1 MTKSKYLA
9 AGAIAAAVLAT
20 GAFICAKNLT
30 EYFERRQQRKQ
41 VEGFVKKIF
50 GDNDRVQGILDKLSD
65 EDVASLLRVS
75 DKLRSLKDSASEYA
89 GSAREQ
95 GMAALDRLKSALNR

>member
-1 MTKSKYLA
+1 MANSKYLA
-9 AGAIAAAVLAT
+9 AGAVAAAVIAT
-20 GAFICAKNLT
+20 GAFVCAKNLT
-30 EYFERRQQRKQ
+30 EYFERRHQRKQ

-50 GDNDRVQGILDKLSD
+50 GDNDRVQSILDKLSD
-65 EDVASLLRVS
+65 DDVANLLRVS

-95 GMAALDRLKSALNR
+95 GLAAFDRVKAALSR

>member
-1 MTKSKYLA
+1 MANSKYLA
-9 AGAIAAAVLAT
+9 AGAVAAAVIAT
-20 GAFICAKNLT
+20 GAFVCAKNLT
-30 EYFERRQQRKQ
+30 AYFERRHQRKQ

-50 GDNDRVQGILDKLSD
+50 GDNDRVQSILDKLSD
-65 EDVASLLRVS
+65 DDVANLLRVS

-95 GMAALDRLKSALNR
+95 GLAAFDRLKAALSR